1 MEFLAIDAGRHRQE
15 KKWSPFNQA
24 VYPIR
29 CIHICISIINVSC
42 FTIGC
47 PLTVSL
53 FCCSLDVVRRFK
65 RRPERPDACNLY
77 KHWEMG
83 TGDLKTG
90 NWEPGTTA
98 EHAYN
103 NKIYSA
109 PCIKRHAAHSRNT
122 CCISSTRPS
131 NVCRGDQKEGIS
143 LHSGSTF

>member
-1 MEFLAIDAGRHRQE
+1 
-15 KKWSPFNQA
+15 
-24 VYPIR
+24 
-29 CIHICISIINVSC
+29 
-42 FTIGC
+42 
-47 PLTVSL
+47 
-53 FCCSLDVVRRFK
+53 VVRRFK

-109 PCIKRHAAHSRNT
+109 PCIKRHAAHSRT
-122 CCISSTRPS
+122 HVASPPLGHPMFAGGTKRRAYHCT
-131 NVCRGDQKEGIS
+131 VGQDF
-143 LHSGSTF
+143 T